1 MGLPQ
6 IFLES
11 HNIRNRTFGF
21 GVFTYELIKE
31 LAKQN
36 NHFELTLNLPKA
48 SYLDLFEGQHL
59 KFHKYYSF
67 QRYAFTRIRKKFDL
81 WHSLNQNI
89 RIEPHHNLPYLLTIH
104 DIIPAVEGNKKRSK
118 QFKEKIE
125 RSQAITYISQFVKE
139 QTHQY
144 FDIPANITEKV
155 IYNGNSMANVKGI
168 GDYVPEVVSEKPF
181 LLAIGNFQ
189 ARKNYTALIEMM
201 RLTTEYTLILAG
213 NNENSYGQEIKD
225 LIQKYHLENR
235 VLLTGKISEQSKQY
249 YFEHAKALLL
259 PSIQEGFGLPV
270 VEAMHFGKPVFL
282 SWLTSLP
289 EVGGTEAFYWDNFDP
304 EEMKNTVVEGL
315 AHFYEDEEVN
325 ARKMQDRASMFSW
338 ENAAKE
344 YLDIYESLVKK

>member
-6 IFLES
+6 IFLET

-21 GVFTYELIKE
+21 GVFTYELVKE

-36 NHFELTLNLPKA
+36 KNFGLTLNLPNA

-67 QRYAFTRIRKKFDL
+67 QRHAFTRIRKKFDL

-89 RIEPHHNLPYLLTIH
+89 RVEPYHTMPYLLTIH

-118 QFKEKIE
+118 QFREKIN
-125 RSQAITYISQFVKE
+125 RSHAITYISEFVKE

-155 IYNGNSMANVKGI
+155 IYNGNSMAYVKEL
-168 GDYVPEVVSEKPF
+168 GDFTPEIVPEKPF

-189 ARKNYTALIEMM
+189 TRKNYTALIEMM

-213 NNENSYGQEIKD
+213 NNENSYGQQIKD
-225 LIQKYHLENR
+225 LIQNYHLEKR
-235 VLLTGKISEQSKQY
+235 VLVTGKISEQSKQY
-249 YFEHAKALLL
+249 YLKNARALLL

-282 SWLTSLP
+282 SRLTSLP
-289 EVGGTEAFYWDNFDP
+289 EVGGTDAFYWDNFDP
-304 EEMKNTVVEGL
+304 EEMKNTVDEGL
-315 AHFYEDEEVN
+315 AYFYKDEDVN
-325 ARKMQDRASMFSW
+325 ARKMKDRAALFSW
-338 ENAAKE
+338 KNAARD
-344 YLDIYESLVKK
+344 YLEIYESVVNK